1 VKRAAVVLFL
11 LASTAHAWAAGGS
24 CQERC
29 MTNFTRC
36 TGSCNTP
43 ERCMKR
49 CQDQLDSCNRSCAKE
64 DADAKPVMPKKCPD
78 AKGRLKPCSEQ
89 HNDPNGLDTPPPVP
103 RH

>member
-1 VKRAAVVLFL
+1 MIRAALAACAL
-11 LASTAHAWAAGGS
+11 LVAAPALATGGS

-29 MTNFTRC
+29 MNNLQRC
-36 TGSCNTP
+36 ASSCNAP

-64 DADAKPVMPKKCPD
+64 AADTKPVLPKKCPD
-78 AKGRLKPCSEQ
+78 AKGRMLPCSEQ

-103 RH
+103 HK